1 MEHKKTGLYKKI
13 EHWRMIS
20 LGLGIYDFLAV
31 EAAFF
36 LGLWL
41 RFDCR
46 FSMIPD
52 HYLESYILYNSEIG
66 LVVKKSLDTNHTS
79 LAMGKDE
86 HNDGSDKAHTYRGK
100 SRAERAKV
108 HSDNEYRVSYYNENI
123 AAKGN
128 NK

>member
-1 MEHKKTGLYKKI
+1 MSGDHRRGKHSDKCLREKSSEL
-13 EHWRMIS
+13 EE
-20 LGLGIYDFLAV
+20 GI
-31 EAAFF
+31 
-36 LGLWL
+36 
-41 RFDCR
+41 FDTVGNAY
-46 FSMIPD
+46 MKN
-52 HYLESYILYNSEIG
+52 ILYNSEIG